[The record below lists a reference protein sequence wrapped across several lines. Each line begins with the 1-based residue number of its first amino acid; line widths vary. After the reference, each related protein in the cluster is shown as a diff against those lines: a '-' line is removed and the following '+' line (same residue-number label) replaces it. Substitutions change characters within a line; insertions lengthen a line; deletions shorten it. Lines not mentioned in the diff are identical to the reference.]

1 MAFTQELNMNSVNKE
16 FSFKAKLQKQNYAS
30 MRCFILSNLC
40 SFQGSTEFS
49 WIKPWEPSMLST
61 M

>member
-1 MAFTQELNMNSVNKE
+1 
-16 FSFKAKLQKQNYAS
+16 

-49 WIKPWEPSMLST
+49 WNKSMGAQHVINYLKDDKKLGSFQIDNSKT
-61 M
+61 HLQIFS

>member
-1 MAFTQELNMNSVNKE
+1 
-16 FSFKAKLQKQNYAS
+16 

-49 WIKPWEPSMLST
+49 WNKSMGAQHVINYIRDDKKLGSFQQTILSHIYKFFSRI
-61 M
+61 